1 MLMSTPALAF
11 FGPAKLTIVSAD
23 ASSYGI
29 GASLFQDHE
38 GQLKPVAFCYRTLTS
53 GEVKYAQI
61 EKECLASV
69 WACEHFSR
77 YLIGLETFTLLTDHK
92 PLVPLINTQDLDK
105 VPLRCQRILMRLRRF
120 SAKAE
125 YVPGKHL
132 IVPDTLSRSPL
143 KINEVS
149 TIEKCVELF
158 VNQIESTRSV
168 SDAKIQ
174 KIKEESLK
182 DRYLQAAM
190 SYTKN
195 GWPTHRNA
203 VTEPVKGYFD
213 ARSELSVSNDL
224 LLYRD
229 GIVIPVSLR
238 SEIIGTIHEGHE
250 GVSKCLDRVKMTV
263 WWPGI
268 SRLIKENVSACEFCQ
283 IHRSSHHKEQ

>member
-105 VPLRCQRILMRLRRF
+105 VPVRCQRL
-120 SAKAE
+120 
-125 YVPGKHL
+125 
-132 IVPDTLSRSPL
+132 
-143 KINEVS
+143 
-149 TIEKCVELF
+149 
-158 VNQIESTRSV
+158 
-168 SDAKIQ
+168 
-174 KIKEESLK
+174 
-182 DRYLQAAM
+182 
-190 SYTKN
+190 
-195 GWPTHRNA
+195 
-203 VTEPVKGYFD
+203 
-213 ARSELSVSNDL
+213 
-224 LLYRD
+224 
-229 GIVIPVSLR
+229 
-238 SEIIGTIHEGHE
+238 
-250 GVSKCLDRVKMTV
+250 
-263 WWPGI
+263 
-268 SRLIKENVSACEFCQ
+268 
-283 IHRSSHHKEQ
+283 